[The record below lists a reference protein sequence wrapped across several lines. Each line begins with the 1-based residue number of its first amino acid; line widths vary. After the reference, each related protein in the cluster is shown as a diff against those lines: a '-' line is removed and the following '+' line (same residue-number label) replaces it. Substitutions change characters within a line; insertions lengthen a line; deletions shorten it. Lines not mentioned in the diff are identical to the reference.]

1 MLLRYFSSLLL
12 PSIFEY
18 YTRIHAPLSTSRI
31 VNDPPRHGNLLDL
44 IPSLCFRC
52 VTILVYWRSD
62 WRREFNFIFFDRAR
76 LDYVSRKMGRGRK
89 LLFTFGIVA
98 EWNKNVR
105 WSISIENAATTRFG
119 VPRTI
124 GRPRPTSS
132 ARFFIRCGIPRAR
145 ATTTTVLRSLKS
157 TANCFSPAWNQVE
170 QIVLRLS
177 IIIVETIIC
186 LYNI

>member
-89 LLFTFGIVA
+89 LLFTFGRNCSRMEQERPVIDFNRERCNDAVWCPA
-98 EWNKNVR
+98 NNRTASTHLIRSVLL
-105 WSISIENAATTRFG
+105 G
-119 VPRTI
+119 VEFREHEPQ
-124 GRPRPTSS
+124 PQPFF
-132 ARFFIRCGIPRAR
+132 AR
-145 ATTTTVLRSLKS
+145 
-157 TANCFSPAWNQVE
+157 
-170 QIVLRLS
+170 
-177 IIIVETIIC
+177 
-186 LYNI
+186 